1 MSVPPSQANTSDQA
15 ASFSAFISYA
25 TKADKA
31 EAFEIASHLEALGL
45 TCWIAP
51 RNVRPG
57 KQYAGEI
64 VRGIATSRCFILVL
78 SNAANDS
85 KFVRREVEQADRKD
99 KPVYTIRIQEV
110 DPSEDL
116 QLFLSEIHWI
126 DAFEGKLAAHVK
138 LLAEMLRDEERSAS
152 SIEAAASEAIA
163 PPIAG
168 RAESREPP
176 PPKPVRVERPA
187 TKSAPL
193 PRGSHADANIARVA
207 ATDSLGDVL
216 ISKWVIFVLRGALAL
231 IVGLGYEF
239 SLWGYFD
246 YHNFFVGLIAAYLVA
261 DAILAAAV
269 GIGRGSARW
278 RYLFVVEGLIS
289 LAFGVLIAA
298 APSVLSTFSTLIAS
312 WALGTGAVRGL
323 AASRLTFREGK
334 VWLAFGAA
342 ASLALG
348 VVLLTLAT
356 PVEEAGRWVAG
367 WVCAFLIPLGASYLV
382 LGFHLD
388 GRKLAAAPAEQ
399 AAALSAAGA
408 VLAPFWWAF
417 AARAVLSVC
426 AGALFWWFSTRE
438 DLLNDTPVDTGLA
451 WVRWLGVY
459 MIACGAATIAP
470 GLLASRAITRWR
482 VLIAESAIIIVG
494 GLVVFF
500 NGGSVFGFVALAY
513 QVALVACGLLLFY
526 AACGLDLSF
535 GRRWLAG
542 SGFVLLLFPLAQLAA
557 EWVENIFPIPGRR
570 EAFIGWAGSTAFLS
584 GGLFAG
590 LAFRLRRSASGR
602 RGVMASKAAGEAV
615 YQRPGF
621 LVAKGLLLI
630 AGGLPFLLWYLFPDL
645 WLWNAGSI
653 PGLIVVPLTLCMIL
667 SGGLALAPRARSES
681 GAAAVLGGAAGVLI
695 GTASLAWMLFSGEVA
710 LSGFP
715 SNAPFLVDQFDP
727 LLAGWAV
734 WASLSGGLLLVSLWR
749 LKGPVSRIWLMLASA
764 ASLLLGLVFFLA
776 ATDLLDQ
783 ETVFFLYVGL
793 LAGASGAF
801 LVLFAMSPRVR
812 ERMSPAA
819 A

>member
-1 MSVPPSQANTSDQA
+1 MSVPPSQAKTSDQA
-15 ASFSAFISYA
+15 TTYWAFISYA

-31 EAFEIASHLEALGL
+31 AAFEIASHLEALGL

-78 SNAANDS
+78 SSAANDS

-99 KPVYTIRIQEV
+99 KPVYTIRIEEV
-110 DPSEDL
+110 DPSEEL

-126 DAFEGKLAAHVK
+126 DAFEGRLATHMQ
-138 LLAEMLRDEERSAS
+138 LLAQMLREEERSAGI
-152 SIEAAASEAIA
+152 IEEASGAIA
-163 PPIAG
+163 TPPIA
-168 RAESREPP
+168 ETTDPREPP
-176 PPKPVRVERPA
+176 PPKMVKVEPPARTLERPPR
-187 TKSAPL
+187 APTT
-193 PRGSHADANIARVA
+193 VA
-207 ATDSLGDVL
+207 STASLGEAL
-216 ISKWVIFVLRGALAL
+216 LGKWWLFALRGVLAL

-239 SLWGYFD
+239 SLWGYFN
-246 YHNFFVGLIAAYLVA
+246 YHNFFVGLIAVYLVA

-278 RYLFVVEGLIS
+278 RYLFVVEGLVS

-298 APSVLSTFSTLIAS
+298 APSVLSTFSMLVAS
-312 WALGTGAVRGL
+312 WALGTGAVRGI
-323 AASRLTFREGK
+323 AASRLTFREGNA
-334 VWLAFGAA
+334 WLAFGAA

-367 WVCAFLIPLGASYLV
+367 WVGGFLIPLGASYLV
-382 LGFHLD
+382 FGFHLD
-388 GRKLAAAPAEQ
+388 GRRLAAAPAEQ

-438 DLLNDTPVDTGLA
+438 DLLNDTPVGTGLA

-500 NGGSVFGFVALAY
+500 NGGSVVGFVALAY
-513 QVALVACGLLLFY
+513 QVALVACGLLLLF

-535 GRRWLAG
+535 GRRWLAAAG
-542 SGFVLLLFPLAQLAA
+542 LVLLLFPLAQLAA

-570 EAFIGWAGSTAFLS
+570 EAFIGWAGSTALIS
-584 GGLFAG
+584 GALFAG
-590 LAFRLRRSASGR
+590 FAFRLRRAALGR

-621 LVAKGLLLI
+621 LVAKGLLLF
-630 AGGLPFLLWYLFPDL
+630 AGGLPFLLWYLFPDF

-667 SGGLALAPRARSES
+667 SGGLARRPARA
-681 GAAAVLGGAAGVLI
+681 
-695 GTASLAWMLFSGEVA
+695 
-710 LSGFP
+710 
-715 SNAPFLVDQFDP
+715 
-727 LLAGWAV
+727 
-734 WASLSGGLLLVSLWR
+734 
-749 LKGPVSRIWLMLASA
+749 
-764 ASLLLGLVFFLA
+764 
-776 ATDLLDQ
+776 
-783 ETVFFLYVGL
+783 
-793 LAGASGAF
+793 
-801 LVLFAMSPRVR
+801 
-812 ERMSPAA
+812 
-819 A
+819 